1 MRSRRT
7 WCRPRRSTS
16 AASAPASRRPARSAR
31 LTCAAGASWSS
42 APATARSSR
51 CASRK
56 SAPPARAEA
65 RTAPGRVAWGPERV
79 AVEQRP
85 VVEERH
91 GLGVLVDHH
100 AWSPPLAPD
109 RCLTECEGYE
119 QPEQPDTG
127 SEPGAGQPGAGQPG
141 ALHEGQSRRHLR
153 RGARLDLRRGGG
165 VLPRGGGHA
174 DRRGAGQR
182 GQLAGRRD
190 LQRPAVV
197 DPQPGA
203 AFGATSAWHPDR
215 APRAARTRLA
225 RLAALAAAP
234 PGDTVAGRRRGR
246 AVDVRHRDRRR
257 HRHRGRDPQ
266 AARGGARW
274 PRRGE
279 RAHLGGRRP
288 GLERSAPG
296 RPAARALVVDRRA
309 RGQRPVEPQLDL
321 DLGLGWPERA
331 AAQLHLT
338 GGHHQHPHAHHHP
351 HALHTAALHQIAG
364 RRRARGPPRDAM
376 AAAWRVYWR
385 SPGSARRYRQAT
397 RAGTAHQSAGQGS
410 FPRQLGPHNPVRRR
424 PVRSTLEPVAP
435 TKVKISVVVEP
446 DELGPAIER
455 TARRL
460 SREGKV
466 PRPVLEARIGRE
478 ALIAEAIEHEAVP
491 EFYAKAVEELG
502 VEPLSRGKVEPP
514 DYKDGQ
520 PLEFSATVEVKPRI
534 DLPPYR
540 GVEVERPEI
549 EVTDKHLDTQL
560 DQLRERFAQL
570 EVIGRPIAKGD
581 FLRFNGTLPEEAGEL
596 AGQEVTFT
604 VLVKEAKSKVLPALD
619 DDFAQEASEFDTLDE
634 LRAHLRERLEEAA
647 TGQVRSELETR
658 VFDTFLGQVDVPLP
672 ETLVNDELQFRA
684 SRFVQQLNLMG
695 ISLEQYQQGAET
707 TREQLEADLRA
718 QAERAV
724 KAQLVLEAVAA
735 AEGIEASDEEVEAE
749 IGRQAQRLGREPGDV
764 RKALGAG
771 RDGVIRGDILR
782 TKALELLV
790 ENADVAV
797 QQGGGEAETVGAAG
811 APDGD
816 DEQAPKE

>member
-1 MRSRRT
+1 M
-7 WCRPRRSTS
+7 
-16 AASAPASRRPARSAR
+16 
-31 LTCAAGASWSS
+31 
-42 APATARSSR
+42 
-51 CASRK
+51 
-56 SAPPARAEA
+56 
-65 RTAPGRVAWGPERV
+65 
-79 AVEQRP
+79 
-85 VVEERH
+85 
-91 GLGVLVDHH
+91 
-100 AWSPPLAPD
+100 
-109 RCLTECEGYE
+109 
-119 QPEQPDTG
+119 
-127 SEPGAGQPGAGQPG
+127 
-141 ALHEGQSRRHLR
+141 
-153 RGARLDLRRGGG
+153 
-165 VLPRGGGHA
+165 
-174 DRRGAGQR
+174 
-182 GQLAGRRD
+182 
-190 LQRPAVV
+190 
-197 DPQPGA
+197 
-203 AFGATSAWHPDR
+203 
-215 APRAARTRLA
+215 
-225 RLAALAAAP
+225 
-234 PGDTVAGRRRGR
+234 
-246 AVDVRHRDRRR
+246 
-257 HRHRGRDPQ
+257 
-266 AARGGARW
+266 
-274 PRRGE
+274 
-279 RAHLGGRRP
+279 
-288 GLERSAPG
+288 
-296 RPAARALVVDRRA
+296 
-309 RGQRPVEPQLDL
+309 
-321 DLGLGWPERA
+321 
-331 AAQLHLT
+331 
-338 GGHHQHPHAHHHP
+338 
-351 HALHTAALHQIAG
+351 
-364 RRRARGPPRDAM
+364 
-376 AAAWRVYWR
+376 
-385 SPGSARRYRQAT
+385 
-397 RAGTAHQSAGQGS
+397 
-410 FPRQLGPHNPVRRR
+410 
-424 PVRSTLEPVAP
+424 RSTLEPVAP

-460 SREGKV
+460 SREVKVPGFRKGKV

-581 FLRFNGTLPEEAGEL
+581 FAQIDLRATRHSEEIAELTRTDFLYEVGSGTVVPELDEQLEGTHKGDILRFNGTLPEEAGEL

-658 VFDTFLGQVDVPLP
+658 VLDAFLGQVDVPLP

-749 IGRQAQRLGREPGDV
+749 IGRQAQRLGREPEDV

-797 QQGGGEAETVGAAG
+797 QQGGARRRR
-811 APDGD
+811 
-816 DEQAPKE
+816 

>member
-1 MRSRRT
+1 
-7 WCRPRRSTS
+7 
-16 AASAPASRRPARSAR
+16 
-31 LTCAAGASWSS
+31 
-42 APATARSSR
+42 
-51 CASRK
+51 
-56 SAPPARAEA
+56 
-65 RTAPGRVAWGPERV
+65 
-79 AVEQRP
+79 
-85 VVEERH
+85 
-91 GLGVLVDHH
+91 
-100 AWSPPLAPD
+100 
-109 RCLTECEGYE
+109 
-119 QPEQPDTG
+119 
-127 SEPGAGQPGAGQPG
+127 
-141 ALHEGQSRRHLR
+141 
-153 RGARLDLRRGGG
+153 
-165 VLPRGGGHA
+165 
-174 DRRGAGQR
+174 
-182 GQLAGRRD
+182 
-190 LQRPAVV
+190 
-197 DPQPGA
+197 
-203 AFGATSAWHPDR
+203 
-215 APRAARTRLA
+215 
-225 RLAALAAAP
+225 
-234 PGDTVAGRRRGR
+234 
-246 AVDVRHRDRRR
+246 
-257 HRHRGRDPQ
+257 
-266 AARGGARW
+266 
-274 PRRGE
+274 
-279 RAHLGGRRP
+279 
-288 GLERSAPG
+288 
-296 RPAARALVVDRRA
+296 
-309 RGQRPVEPQLDL
+309 
-321 DLGLGWPERA
+321 
-331 AAQLHLT
+331 
-338 GGHHQHPHAHHHP
+338 
-351 HALHTAALHQIAG
+351 
-364 RRRARGPPRDAM
+364 
-376 AAAWRVYWR
+376 
-385 SPGSARRYRQAT
+385 
-397 RAGTAHQSAGQGS
+397 
-410 FPRQLGPHNPVRRR
+410 
-424 PVRSTLEPVAP
+424 VRSTLEPVAP

-460 SREGKV
+460 SREVKVPGFRKGKV

-581 FLRFNGTLPEEAGEL
+581 FAQIDLRATRHSEEIAELTRTDFLYEVGSGTVVPELDEQLEGTHKGDILRFNGTLPEEAGEL

-658 VFDTFLGQVDVPLP
+658 VLDAFLGQVDVPLP

-749 IGRQAQRLGREPGDV
+749 IGRQAQRLGREPEDV